1 MSVSVRDRVLLGKLS
16 MLVVAMFAFAVFVM
30 PPLYNLF
37 CDILGIGGKTGSA
50 YQAVEVEVDTSRSVE
65 VQFVAM
71 KNETMPWDFYPRET
85 SVSVHPGEP
94 RSVIFYAHNRTG
106 KDMVGQAIPN
116 LVPFNVADYFHK
128 TECFCFN
135 NQPLAS
141 GEEADLELVF
151 IVDPDLP
158 TSINTLT
165 LSYTLFD
172 ITDRSRPMLA
182 KAQ

>member
-1 MSVSVRDRVLLGKLS
+1 
-16 MLVVAMFAFAVFVM
+16 MFAFAVFVM

-50 YQAVEVEVDTSRSVE
+50 YQAVDVEVDRSRSVE

-85 SVSVHPGEP
+85 SVTVNPGES
-94 RSVIFYAHNRTG
+94 RSVVFYAHNRTSN
-106 KDMVGQAIPN
+106 DMVGQAIPN

-141 GEEADLELVF
+141 GAEADLELVF

-158 TSINTLT
+158 ASINTLT

-172 ITDRSRPMLA
+172 ITDRSQPTLA
-182 KAQ
+182 QVQ

>member
-1 MSVSVRDRVLLGKLS
+1 
-16 MLVVAMFAFAVFVM
+16 
-30 PPLYNLF
+30 
-37 CDILGIGGKTGSA
+37 
-50 YQAVEVEVDTSRSVE
+50 
-65 VQFVAM
+65 
-71 KNETMPWDFYPRET
+71 
-85 SVSVHPGEP
+85 
-94 RSVIFYAHNRTG
+94 
-106 KDMVGQAIPN
+106 MVGQAIPN

-172 ITDRSRPMLA
+172 ITDRSRPALA
-182 KAQ
+182 LAQ